1 MAADPATLPGDPSEM
16 PLEVRDPLCGWLKA
30 NGVDWDRVVA
40 WPEIEFTDTTLTVE
54 QFYVAADGY
63 PAVHPGH
70 EGHAYTGPVEYP
82 LVTPPDPVFWA
93 AYCHTRP
100 VAKRRDELKSLA
112 RELRNHGGR
121 PGFPTA
127 TVVMLEGGDSLMFVT
142 EQKIETDACSTM
154 VDTLRALLPGVE
166 VAIVGGFDMLMH
178 RKGD

>member
-1 MAADPATLPGDPSEM
+1 MTADPATLPGDPTEM
-16 PLEVRDPLCGWLKA
+16 PLELRDPLCGWLKA

-54 QFYVAADGY
+54 QFYMAADGY
-63 PAVHPGH
+63 PGVHPGY

-100 VAKRRDELKSLA
+100 IAKRRDELRSFA
-112 RELRNHGGR
+112 RELRGLGNVP
-121 PGFPTA
+121 PGA

-142 EQKIETDACSTM
+142 PHKIEQSVSRDM
-154 VDTLRALLPGVE
+154 VDVMKALLPGVE
-166 VAIVGGFDMLMH
+166 VLIAGGFDMLMH
-178 RKGD
+178 RKRD